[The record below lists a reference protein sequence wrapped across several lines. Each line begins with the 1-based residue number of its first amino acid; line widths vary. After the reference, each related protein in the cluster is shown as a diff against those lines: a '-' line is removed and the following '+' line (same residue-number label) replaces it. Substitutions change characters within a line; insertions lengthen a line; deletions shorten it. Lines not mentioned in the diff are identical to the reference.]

1 MDAKFKVKVEIT
13 SQFVSYNSENDQDEY
28 VFSYTAIITNQTY
41 TTIRLLKR
49 DLKVTNGDN
58 EVFRLDGNGVL
69 GQRPCIGPSES
80 FSYSG
85 GVIIETPVGLV
96 EGIYTM
102 VTQEG
107 DSFEVVIPEFRVAVP
122 NSIH

>member
-13 SQFVSYNSENDQDEY
+13 SQFVSYSSENDQDEY

-49 DLKVTNGDN
+49 DLKITNGDN

-69 GQRPCIGPSES
+69 GQRPYIGPSES